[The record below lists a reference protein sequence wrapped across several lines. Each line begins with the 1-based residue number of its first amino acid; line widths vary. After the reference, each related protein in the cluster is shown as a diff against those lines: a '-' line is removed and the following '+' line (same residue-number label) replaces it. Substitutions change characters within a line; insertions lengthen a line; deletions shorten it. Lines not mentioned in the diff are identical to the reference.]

1 MTQLGGE
8 RLSRSGSSW
17 VPPSVIDRRSR
28 RMERCRQGQ
37 ELPREAAGR
46 GGAFHGSAPLPSFVL
61 SLDLELG
68 TKGALGQRPAQPW
81 EQRREPGEAASI
93 TTGEGIELKFLLG
106 GRAGCCSHGTGAD
119 PALPG
124 VFSPRG
130 RGCRL
135 LFSHFPSF

>member
-1 MTQLGGE
+1 MTQRGE

-28 RMERCRQGQ
+28 RIERSRHGQ
-37 ELPREAAGR
+37 ELPGEAAGE
-46 GGAFHGSAPLPSFVL
+46 GWCFHGSASLPSFVL

-81 EQRREPGEAASI
+81 EQRREPGEAASV
-93 TTGEGIELKFLLG
+93 TTGRGIELQFLLR
-106 GRAGCCSHGTGAD
+106 GRVGCCCHGVGAD
-119 PALPG
+119 PALPR

-130 RGCRL
+130 CGCRL
-135 LFSHFPSF
+135 LLSHFPSF